1 MEKEVDVAILGL
13 PPGGEPQTDDDPP
26 SGSGIVMPGED
37 GVIRV
42 GVGGVIVV
50 GEGGVI
56 VVGGV
61 GGFGG
66 LMLQCK
72 NNTYQRFIL

>member
-1 MEKEVDVAILGL
+1 
-13 PPGGEPQTDDDPP
+13 
-26 SGSGIVMPGED
+26 MPGED

-72 NNTYQRFIL
+72 NNIY